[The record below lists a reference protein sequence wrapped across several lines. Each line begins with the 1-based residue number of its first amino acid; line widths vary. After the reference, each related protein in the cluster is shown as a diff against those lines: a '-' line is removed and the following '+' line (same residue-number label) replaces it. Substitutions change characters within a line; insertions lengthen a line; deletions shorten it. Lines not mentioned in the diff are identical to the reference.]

1 MKAFFSAPQKIDLG
15 YSVNRCSISPTVLK
29 NVLNKN
35 GKIKHLAQK
44 WKTSIIILQV
54 FIFDKTYQL
63 VERDSALVHPE
74 SAPLVHPRVLFLK
87 YIPLWAV
94 FRKCL
99 YIELN

>member
-74 SAPLVHPRVLFLK
+74 SAPLVHPRVRSFK
-87 YIPLWAV
+87 VYSFMSCFWQ
-94 FRKCL
+94 CL
-99 YIELN
+99 